1 MAARKKSAK
10 SGRSSASRKRVAK
23 NAGKRAGKKAARK
36 TARPKARPKAKRAGA
51 KRTAA
56 RRPAAKRTA
65 TRRPAAKR
73 AATRRPASKRAG
85 AAPASRPAANV
96 MEINA
101 LNGKPASSG
110 IGLTHHHAD
119 YTSHDVEG
127 VRRFYTE
134 VLGFGNALYIP
145 EHGYLT
151 VFLSPR
157 SSLGF
162 MAPMPGM
169 PPESWSPPGE
179 PRIYLFVEDVDRAY
193 QNLTSKGVSFDQA
206 PADMPWGHRLATL
219 RDPEGRLV
227 CLAKTIMK

>member
-1 MAARKKSAK
+1 MAARRKKAK
-10 SGRSSASRKRVAK
+10 SGRSSASRKGGAK
-23 NAGKRAGKKAARK
+23 KAGKPAGRKAARK
-36 TARPKARPKAKRAGA
+36 AARPQARPKAKRAA
-51 KRTAA
+51 KRAAA
-56 RRPAAKRTA
+56 RRPPANRAPAKRK
-65 TRRPAAKR
+65 AAPR
-73 AATRRPASKRAG
+73 AAAGRAS
-85 AAPASRPAANV
+85 AAPAAANV
-96 MEINA
+96 MAMNA

-110 IGLTHHHAD
+110 IGVTHHHAD

-179 PRIYLFVEDVDRAY
+179 PNIYLFVEDVDRAY
-193 QNLTSKGVSFDQA
+193 QDLTSRGVSFDQA
-206 PADMPWGHRLATL
+206 PADMPWGHRMATL

-227 CLAKTIMK
+227 CLAKDIMK